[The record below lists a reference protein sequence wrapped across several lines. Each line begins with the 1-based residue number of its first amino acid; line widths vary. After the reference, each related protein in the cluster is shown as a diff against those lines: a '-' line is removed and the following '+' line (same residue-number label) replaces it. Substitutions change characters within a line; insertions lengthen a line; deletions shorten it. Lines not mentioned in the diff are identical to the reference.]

1 MFDLNLIKKNYKKII
16 VSSVL
21 ILLIDAIFL
30 SMMSGRFNSLIRTI
44 QGSDI
49 KINIIST
56 ILCYILMIFSI
67 NYFILIPKESILN
80 GFLLGFVIYG
90 IYELTSKAIIRNWRW
105 DIVVID
111 TLWGATLYGLIT
123 FIIQKLNI

>member
-1 MFDLNLIKKNYKKII
+1 MFNLNLIKKNYKKII
-16 VSSVL
+16 ISSIL

-30 SMMSGRFNSLIRTI
+30 STMSGKFNSLIRYI

-67 NYFILIPKESILN
+67 NYFILIPKKSPLD
-80 GFLLGFVIYG
+80 GFLLGLVIYG
-90 IYELTSKAIIRNWRW
+90 IYELTSKAIIKNWKW
-105 DIVVID
+105 EIVVID
-111 TLWGATLYGLIT
+111 TLWGATLYCLT
-123 FIIQKLNI
+123 TYIIQKLNI